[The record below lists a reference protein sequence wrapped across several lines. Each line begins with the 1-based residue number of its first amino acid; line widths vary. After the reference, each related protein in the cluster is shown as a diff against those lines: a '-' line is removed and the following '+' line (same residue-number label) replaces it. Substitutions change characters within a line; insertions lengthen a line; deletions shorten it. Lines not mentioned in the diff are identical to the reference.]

1 MPLSRIPAVGV
12 DATGTPSSTTF
23 LRGDNVW
30 AETGGSAGGTIFV
43 NSQTI
48 SSNYTMPVGSSGSST
63 GPITIA
69 VGVTVTLSAGSR
81 WVVL

>member
-1 MPLSRIPAVGV
+1 MPLSKVPALGI

-48 SSNYTMPVGSSGSST
+48 SSSYTMPAGNSGSST
-63 GPITIA
+63 GPITLST
-69 VGVTVTLSAGSR
+69 GVTVTLSSGCR